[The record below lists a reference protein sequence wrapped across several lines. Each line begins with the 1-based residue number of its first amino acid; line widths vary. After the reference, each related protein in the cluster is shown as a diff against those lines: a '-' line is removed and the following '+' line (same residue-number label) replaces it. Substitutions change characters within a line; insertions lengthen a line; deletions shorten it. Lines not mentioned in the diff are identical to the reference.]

1 MLARMAGSP
10 GSGLTPHLQHFAG
23 FNRVRIQLARGDVD
37 AAARAVADLERWFP
51 GTAEPQL
58 GHALVAVATG
68 QWAAARAAVR
78 PIAAGSL
85 EVKVTNTTAAALLV
99 ECLCADALG
108 NPNVSREALQRALD
122 ALAPRGVARTFY
134 DFGPPMR
141 ALLREHRGRLGRHEP
156 FASTV
161 LEQWSVVDAFRA
173 GSAADPAGAGAAV
186 HLTRREIDVLRELPS
201 LMTVEEIAAQHVVSV
216 NTIRTQM
223 RSLYQK
229 LGVRNRR
236 DAVRRGRELGVLG

>member
-1 MLARMAGSP
+1 
-10 GSGLTPHLQHFAG
+10 
-23 FNRVRIQLARGDVD
+23 
-37 AAARAVADLERWFP
+37 
-51 GTAEPQL
+51 
-58 GHALVAVATG
+58 
-68 QWAAARAAVR
+68 VR